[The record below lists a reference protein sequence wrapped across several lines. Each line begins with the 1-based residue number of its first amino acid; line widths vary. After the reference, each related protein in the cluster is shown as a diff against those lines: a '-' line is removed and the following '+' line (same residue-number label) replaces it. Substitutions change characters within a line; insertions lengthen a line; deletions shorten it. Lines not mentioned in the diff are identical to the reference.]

1 MKHTIRWLLV
11 TVAACL
17 PAFAATAQTNSPLIQ
32 FGEAYTLHSKILN
45 EDRPYWVYLPPS
57 YKPTRNHAPQ
67 KYPVLYLTDGE
78 SSFPWACEVVQFM
91 GDMLQ
96 IPELIVVAIPNTD
109 RNRDLTP
116 THDSGIASSG
126 GGPLFENFLSRELAP
141 EIDSKFRTVPYRI
154 LFSHSLG
161 GALAADSFLR
171 QTNGFQACI
180 AVDPALW
187 WDNAILLHRAKEFVP
202 ATNSHA
208 AIFIATAN
216 HFGEQPPNLIKGD
229 SERFLSVL
237 KAKAAPNLRLG
248 YEYFEAEDH
257 ASSRLPG
264 LRDGLRFIFED
275 YKPENFGD
283 PGLDDAPSVEN
294 HFKELSERLGFE
306 MTPPEAY
313 VDKIGSWMLDAHQT
327 DKAIGL
333 FQLNVANYPAAASD
347 YAHLA
352 EAYVAKGEKDLAIKN
367 YEKAAELN
375 PRMGSAKRAL
385 EKLQQ

>member
-1 MKHTIRWLLV
+1 MKHIFSWILV
-11 TVAACL
+11 AVCL
-17 PAFAATAQTNSPLIQ
+17 PVFAATAQTNSPLVQ
-32 FGEAYTLHSKILN
+32 FGQSYTLHSKILD

-96 IPELIVVAIPNTD
+96 IPELIVVAIPNTN

-116 THDSGIASSG
+116 TPDSSVASSG

-141 EIDSKFRTVPYRI
+141 EIDSQFRTAPYRI

-171 QTNGFQACI
+171 QTNGFQAYI

-187 WDNAILLHRAKEFVP
+187 WDNAILLQRAKEFVP
-202 ATNSHA
+202 ATNSHVA
-208 AIFIATAN
+208 VFIATAN
-216 HFGEQPPNLIKGD
+216 HVGEQPPNQIKGD
-229 SERFLSVL
+229 SEHFLSIL
-237 KAKAAPNLRLG
+237 KEKAAPCLRLG
-248 YEYFEAEDH
+248 YQYFEAEDH
-257 ASSRLPG
+257 PSSRLLG
-264 LRDGLRFIFED
+264 LYNGLRFIFED
-275 YKPENFGD
+275 YRPENFGD
-283 PGLDDAPSVEN
+283 PGLDDASSVEN
-294 HFKELSERLGFE
+294 HFRKLSARLGFE
-306 MTPPEAY
+306 MSPPEAY
-313 VDKIGSWMLDAHQT
+313 VDKIGSWMLDAHEN

-333 FQLNVANYPAAASD
+333 FQLNVANYPTAATA

-352 EAYVAKGEKDLAIKN
+352 EAYLAKGEKDLAIQN
-367 YEKAAELN
+367 YEKAVQLN
-375 PRMGSAKRAL
+375 PKMGSAKRAL

>member
-1 MKHTIRWLLV
+1 LV
-11 TVAACL
+11 
-17 PAFAATAQTNSPLIQ
+17 Q
-32 FGEAYTLHSKILN
+32 FGEPYTLHSKILN

-116 THDSGIASSG
+116 THDSGVASSG
-126 GGPLFENFLSRELAP
+126 GGPLFENFLSQELAP
-141 EIDSKFRTVPYRI
+141 EIDSKFRTAPYRI
-154 LFSHSLG
+154 LFGHSIG

-171 QTNGFQACI
+171 QTNGFQAYI
-180 AVDPALW
+180 TVDPALW
-187 WDNAILLHRAKEFVP
+187 WDNAILLQRAKGFLP
-202 ATNSHA
+202 TTNSHA

-216 HFGEQPPNLIKGD
+216 HSGEQPPNQIKGD
-229 SERFLSVL
+229 SERFISIL
-237 KAKAAPNLRLG
+237 KEKAVPGLRFG
-248 YEYFEAEDH
+248 YQYFDAEDH

-264 LRDGLRFIFED
+264 LHDGLRFIFED

-283 PGLDDAPSVEN
+283 PGLNDAPSVEN
-294 HFKELSERLGFE
+294 HFKELSAHLGFE
-306 MTPPEAY
+306 MPPPEAY

-333 FQLNVANYPAAASD
+333 FQLNVANYPTAASA

-352 EAYVAKGEKDLAIKN
+352 DAYSAKGEKDLAIQN
-367 YEKAAELN
+367 YEKALELN
-375 PRMGSAKRAL
+375 PKMGSAKKAL